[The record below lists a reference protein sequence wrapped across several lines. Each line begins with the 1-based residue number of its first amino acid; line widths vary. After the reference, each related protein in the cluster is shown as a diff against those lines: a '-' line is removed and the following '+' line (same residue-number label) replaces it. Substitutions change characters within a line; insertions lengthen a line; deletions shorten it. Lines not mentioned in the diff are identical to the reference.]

1 MFFLLFLVIVLV
13 LLALT
18 AGWFLY
24 RRWLPSRF
32 LGGEFPRA
40 RVLPQPPGPILLD
53 NVTVLNGQGQ
63 PLYDARLLIE
73 NGDVI
78 GYAPKDDVPIPD
90 GAHVIDGQGG
100 TVLPG
105 LFDCHVH
112 LALNGLLETYPDL
125 HDRLKRRLARN
136 AWLTLRS
143 GVTTVRNMP
152 GYGYS
157 GLDLERGI
165 QEQRLRGPRMLNAGP
180 ALTTRGGYFGH
191 PAHGL
196 LLSPHTNPEEIVAQL
211 ARQGVRFLKAVAP
224 GEDLFGQAMPAL
236 PLSLLQALVQTAH
249 RHGLPV
255 AFHTHQPEGVQ
266 IALNLGGDSLEHALT
281 WPGTLGDATWEQM
294 ARQETTLVPTLYA
307 YRHLIEVLRDPSRLD
322 DPLLVRLF
330 GPGFAAVQRQALRWQ
345 RDRRYREAMHRLA
358 EHLETTTRLNFQMAR
373 TYGIRIA
380 AGTNGGMMLMPHGMI
395 ARELATYVEYG
406 LSPYEAIQT
415 ATRNAAELCGLADRL
430 GTLAPARPADLIL
443 VAGDPL
449 HDITALER
457 VTLVMKNGVIEYQKV
472 GKTAGGSR

>member
-1 MFFLLFLVIVLV
+1 MLLIVL
-13 LLALT
+13 LIILT
-18 AGWFLY
+18 FLILIAGWFLY
-24 RRWLPSRF
+24 RRWLPSLF

-40 RVLPQPPGPILLD
+40 RILPRPPGPILLD
-53 NVTVLNGQGQ
+53 NVTVLDGQNP
-63 PLYDARLLIE
+63 PLYGARLLIE
-73 NGDVI
+73 GGDLI
-78 GYAPKDDVPIPD
+78 GYGPKDDVPVPD

-125 HDRLKRRLARN
+125 RDRLKRRLARN

-157 GLDLERGI
+157 GLDLERVI
-165 QEQRLRGPRMLNAGP
+165 REQRLRGPRLLNAGP
-180 ALTTRGGYFGH
+180 ALTMRGGYFGH

-196 LLSPHTNPEEIVAQL
+196 LLSSHTNLEEIIAQL
-211 ARQGVRFLKAVAP
+211 AGQGVRFLKTIAP
-224 GEDLFGQAMPAL
+224 GEDLFGQVLPAL
-236 PLSLLQALVQTAH
+236 PPPLLQTLVQTAH
-249 RHGLPV
+249 RHGLLV

-294 ARQETTLVPTLYA
+294 ARQGTTLVPTLYA

-330 GPGFAAVQRQALRWQ
+330 GPSFAAVRRQALRWQ
-345 RDRRYREAMHRLA
+345 RDHRYQEAVRRLA
-358 EHLETTTRLNFQMAR
+358 EHLETTTRLNLQTAR
-373 TYGIRIA
+373 TYGIRIV

-430 GTLAPARPADLIL
+430 GTLAPARPADLII

-457 VTLVMKNGVIEYQKV
+457 VTLVMKNGIIEYQKA
-472 GKTAGGSR
+472 GKAPGGSR